1 MGRRA
6 ARHHAAHEPGDRPD
20 SSNGITVGDARL
32 VAVFLCPPAVIQ
44 SKTEA
49 SHDRLLITDTS
60 DRDERHLARMLRK
73 KAVIDERI
81 ANSPNECGLLLVLTG
96 NGKGKSSSAFGMLA
110 RSMGHGMQ
118 CGVVQFIKGRNS
130 TGEELFFRRFPE
142 QVRFHVMGEGFTWE
156 TQDRQRD
163 IAAAEAAWAVSR
175 QLLSD
180 PSIGLVVLDELNIAL
195 KHGYLDL
202 DQVLSDLQARPP
214 MQHVVVTGRG
224 AKPEMIELADTV
236 TEMGMIKHAF
246 QAGIKAQKG
255 VEL

>member
-1 MGRRA
+1 M
-6 ARHHAAHEPGDRPD
+6 
-20 SSNGITVGDARL
+20 
-32 VAVFLCPPAVIQ
+32 
-44 SKTEA
+44 TE
-49 SHDRLLITDTS
+49 SS

-110 RSMGHGMQ
+110 RAMGHGMQ

-163 IAAAEAAWAVSR
+163 IAAAQAAWQVSR
-175 QLLSD
+175 ELLRD
-180 PSIGLVVLDELNIAL
+180 PAIGLVVLDELNIAL

-214 MQHVVVTGRG
+214 MQHVLVTGRG
-224 AKPEMIELADTV
+224 AKPEMIDLADTV
-236 TEMGMIKHAF
+236 TEMGVLKHAF

-255 VEL
+255 IEL